1 MFALANA
8 AIQVGRTAFVFV
20 TLRRSLRAS
29 HPLSRNL
36 QRVLPWLMTGALW
49 IIGGLLEGEARYASW
64 GLALAVDEPS
74 AATVSACVGSVALW
88 WIYFDHTE
96 ELTREVI
103 SSKEPELVALR
114 SVPR

>member
-1 MFALANA
+1 M
-8 AIQVGRTAFVFV
+8 
-20 TLRRSLRAS
+20 
-29 HPLSRNL
+29 
-36 QRVLPWLMTGALW
+36 
-49 IIGGLLEGEARYASW
+49 
-64 GLALAVDEPS
+64 DEPS